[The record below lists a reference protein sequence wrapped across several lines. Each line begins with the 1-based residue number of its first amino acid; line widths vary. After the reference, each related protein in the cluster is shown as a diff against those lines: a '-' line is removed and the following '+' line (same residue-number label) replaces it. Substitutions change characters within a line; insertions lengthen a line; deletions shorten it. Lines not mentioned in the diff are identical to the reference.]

1 MDNHRFLLP
10 DPARQIATAH
20 GTPCYVYDQATLETQ
35 ADAML
40 AFPNAFG
47 LTVRFAM
54 KACPNAAILKLFASK
69 GLHFDAS
76 SGWEVRRA
84 MLAGVPADRIS
95 LSSQELPEDFVA
107 LLNKGA
113 HVNACSLQQLRRI
126 GQALPGHEVGL
137 RFNPGRGSGG
147 NGKTNVGGSD
157 SSFGIWH
164 EWVEEAQ
171 AIVKEF
177 GLKVVRIHTHIG
189 SGSDP
194 VVWQE
199 VSAAS
204 LALVRRFPGVH
215 TLNLGGGYKVA
226 RVATEKGTDPQIV
239 GAPVKVAFEQFAAA
253 DGRKL
258 RLEIEPGTF
267 LVANAGAV
275 LARVQDVVSTDV
287 RAFLKLDT
295 GMTELLRPSLYGSQ
309 HPVHLYPAHPT
320 TSAADYVIVGHCCES
335 GDLIS
340 CAPGEPE
347 TLATRRLPTATVG
360 DLCVIGGAGAYCA
373 GMSTKNYNSF
383 PEAPE
388 VLLRRDGSFT
398 LIRRRQSLEQILQ
411 NEQTG
416 EGL

>member
-1 MDNHRFLLP
+1 
-10 DPARQIATAH
+10 
-20 GTPCYVYDQATLETQ
+20 VYDQATLETQ

>member
-1 MDNHRFLLP
+1 VENHRFLLP

-347 TLATRRLPTATVG
+347 TLATRRLPTAAVG